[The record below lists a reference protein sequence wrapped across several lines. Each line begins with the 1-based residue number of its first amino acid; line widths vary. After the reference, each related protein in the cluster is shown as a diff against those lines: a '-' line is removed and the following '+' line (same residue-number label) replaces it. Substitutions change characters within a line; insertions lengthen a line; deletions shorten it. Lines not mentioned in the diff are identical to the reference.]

1 MKRNYGIDML
11 RILSMVLIVTIHLL
25 LQGDM
30 TDCAGRS
37 SAAYLWLVFCQS
49 VAYCCVN
56 CYALIS
62 GYVGV
67 SSNYRYYK
75 TVSIWLQTVFYSL
88 TISVLFAVFSGE
100 PLTAENWLQAFFP
113 VTRRAYWYITA
124 YVGLSLFIPFINKML
139 LSLSKKELYILSG
152 TIIILFSVLQ
162 IIAKREI
169 FITNKGYS
177 LLWLVAL
184 YILGACVRLLKIDEY
199 AGRAKGLILAA
210 LGIAVSFVSEY
221 VPTAVMGEKKG
232 LLSQYNYIYF
242 SVLLT
247 SLGFLIFFAQ
257 LRITRKSAISFVKFF
272 SPLTLGVYLIHAH
285 PLIWD
290 RWLDGRFVFLVKL
303 PLWQMIP
310 AMLGCIAA
318 IYIVCSLI
326 DFLRL
331 QIAKKTKLNR
341 HLLNAENKIE
351 DKIKQ
356 KLDKTNKTKT
366 PPAV

>member
-1 MKRNYGIDML
+1 ML
-11 RILSMVLIVTIHLL
+11 RILSMILIVTIHLL
-25 LQGDM
+25 LQGGM
-30 TDCAGRS
+30 TDVAERS

-62 GYVGV
+62 GYVCV
-67 SSNYRYYK
+67 NSNYRYYK
-75 TVSIWLQTVFYSL
+75 TVSVWLQTIFYSL
-88 TISVLFAVFSGE
+88 VISVIFAVFSRE
-100 PLTAENWLQAFFP
+100 PLTADNWLQAFFP
-113 VTRRAYWYITA
+113 ITKRAYWYMTA

-139 LSLSKKELYILSG
+139 RALSKKELYILSG

-177 LLWLVAL
+177 LIWLLAL
-184 YILGACVRLLKIDEY
+184 YILGASVRLLKIDENI
-199 AGRAKGLILAA
+199 GRAKGLLLAA
-210 LGIAVSFVSEY
+210 LGVAVSFVSEY

-232 LLSQYNYIYF
+232 LLSQYNYVYF
-242 SVLLT
+242 SVLMT
-247 SLGFLIFFAQ
+247 SLGLLIFFAQ
-257 LRITRKSAISFVKFF
+257 LRITRKSTTSFVKFF

-290 RWLDGRFVFLVKL
+290 RWLDGRFEFLVKL

-331 QIAKKTKLNR
+331 WTAKKIKLNIR
-341 HLLNAENKIE
+341 LSEAENKLE

-356 KLDKTNKTKT
+356 KIEKKNKTKT